1 LREGKEEKLDCKAKP
16 ASITQILQ
24 TPQLSLHL
32 ISPPTGQKA
41 ENFQVLQ
48 QLFVRIGIPLSFK
61 NIAECQGR
69 GAHALESLPW
79 AYKLQFT
86 RIAGQFDKVAEGD
99 RRS

>member
-1 LREGKEEKLDCKAKP
+1 
-16 ASITQILQ
+16 
-24 TPQLSLHL
+24 
-32 ISPPTGQKA
+32 
-41 ENFQVLQ
+41 
-48 QLFVRIGIPLSFK
+48 LSFK

-99 RRS
+99 RCLIKEVEEVVENTRKLGSDLMRIVVDGNCT